1 MRGGRAVVLGPTGR
15 NFGAGMSGGMAFVF
29 DPDDTFFRRLNGE
42 MVDLEPLEVDDGKW
56 LREVLRTPVEETG
69 SSVAAKLLERW
80 HDAVRRFKKVLPRDH
95 KRVLEAARIAEE
107 SGLAEI
113 RREACW
119 ARRGH
124 D

>member
-56 LREVLRTPVEETG
+56 LREVLRTHVEETG
-69 SSVAAKLLERW
+69 SSVAAKLIERW
-80 HDAVRRFKKVLPRDH
+80 HDEVRSFKKEMPRDY
-95 KRVLEAARIAEE
+95 KRVIEAR
-107 SGLAEI
+107 S
-113 RREACW
+113 EAHTS
-119 ARRGH
+119 ALQSLMRTSYAV
-124 D
+124 